1 MRILLIE
8 GERDTRENFRE
19 LLTIFKYEIV
29 AIPGIDGLKNP
40 EDLKKKY
47 FVSRP
52 FDCVVACTGA
62 VGVDGLEVKS
72 LLNNDLTR
80 IPLILVSAD
89 NVPEWTLDRDELGGV
104 AFLRKPF
111 DNSLLLEHV
120 SKAQKFQALLQED
133 LDAQKAIAKLL
144 ITQPPHLPV
153 EIPLKRSYTLGR
165 YRDTDEFHADIRLT
179 SPSAS
184 RKHAFL
190 IRIYK
195 GRESYYK
202 LIDFSSNGILINGR
216 RMPKMCRLNHG
227 DEITFYPGAKG
238 IYSEIAREDNDL
250 DVTLSSGE

>member
-8 GERDTRENFRE
+8 EDRDTGENWRE
-19 LLTIFKYEIV
+19 LLLIFKYDVTLISKME
-29 AIPGIDGLKNP
+29 GLKNS
-40 EDLKKKY
+40 EDLRKKY
-47 FVSRP
+47 FVVKP
-52 FDCVVACTGA
+52 FDCVIACTDA
-62 VGVDGLEVKS
+62 VGVDGLELKS

-120 SKAQKFQALLQED
+120 SKAKKFQSLLQED
-133 LDAQKAIAKLL
+133 LDSQKAIAKLL

-153 EIPLKRSYTLGR
+153 EIALKRSYTLGR
-165 YRDTDEFHADIRLT
+165 YRDTDEYHADIRLT
-179 SPSAS
+179 SASAS

-216 RMPKMCRLNHG
+216 RMAKMARLHHG